1 MNPIEIFIQAGIDW
15 LILILFIR
23 NVVIPVVE
31 IFTDEIIEE
40 EINFQI

>member
-23 NVVIPVVE
+23 NVIIPVVE
-31 IFTDEIIEE
+31 IFTDKIYNE
-40 EINFQI
+40 EINFEI